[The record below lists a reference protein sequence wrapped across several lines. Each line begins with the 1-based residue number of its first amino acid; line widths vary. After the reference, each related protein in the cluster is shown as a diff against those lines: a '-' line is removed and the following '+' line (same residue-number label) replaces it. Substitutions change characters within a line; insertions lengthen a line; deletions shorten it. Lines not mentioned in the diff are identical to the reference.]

1 MTEQQAFDRLLECN
15 PHLPFAASNKL
26 RRIWALAWKCG
37 RREGYNEGLRAG
49 LRETAQPAKQP
60 ISDFLDAFRKLGIKL

>member
-37 RREGYNEGLRAG
+37 RRDGYNEGLRAA
-49 LRETAQPAKQP
+49 LRESEQREKQP
-60 ISDFLDAFRKLGIKL
+60 GGDFLDGLRKMGIKL